1 MPPGEISLFDV
12 VIAGAACTAVG
23 EHWELSLRELAMQAI
38 HQAQQDAGELRPEVL
53 YVGNMLAPVLSGQA
67 HMGALLADYA
77 GLRGIE
83 ATAIESGGASGAAAL
98 RSGYMAVASGLVEI
112 ALVVGVEK
120 ITDQIGGSVESAL
133 ATSTDSDFEA
143 PQGLTQTAQAALIMR
158 RYMHEYNLPQD
169 AFAGFAINA
178 HANAALNPRAM
189 FHGAISAETYHKAS
203 AATAPLNM
211 FDIAPQADGAAAVL
225 LTRAELLPAA
235 YSLPVVRIAGSGM
248 ANDRLALHDRLDL
261 TDLPAARL
269 SLQRACQQAGISP
282 GEADLFELH
291 DAYSIYAAL
300 ALEAGDFA
308 PRGQGWKLAQDGQ
321 IGLDG
326 LIPIATFG
334 GLKGRGN
341 PGGAAGVYQA
351 VEAAWQLRGQAGAN
365 QVPGARRAIIQ
376 SFSGAAATAV
386 SHVLEVI

>member
-1 MPPGEISLFDV
+1 MNNV
-12 VIAGAACTAVG
+12 VIAGAGCTEVG
-23 EHWELSLRELAMQAI
+23 EHWELSLRDLAMMAIQQARLE
-38 HQAQQDAGELRPEVL
+38 ASELHPEAL
-53 YVGNMLAPVLSGQA
+53 FVGNMLAPVLSGQA
-67 HMGALLADYA
+67 HLGVLLADYA

-83 ATAIESGGASGAAAL
+83 AATIESGGASGGAAL
-98 RSGYMAVASGLVEI
+98 RSGYMAVASGLVDA

-120 ITDQIGGSVESAL
+120 LTDQIGGSVESAL
-133 ATSTDSDFEA
+133 ATNTDSDFEA
-143 PQGLTQTAQAALIMR
+143 PQGLTPHAQAALIMR
-158 RYMHEYNLPQD
+158 RYMHEYHVPHE
-169 AFAGFAINA
+169 AFAGFAVNA
-178 HANAALNPRAM
+178 HANAAHNSRAM
-189 FHGAISAETYHKAS
+189 FRNPITVDTYNKAGPT
-203 AATAPLNM
+203 TAPLNM

-235 YSLPVVRIAGSGM
+235 YAYPCVRIAGSGM

-269 SLQRACQQAGISP
+269 SLQRACKQAGITP
-282 GEADLFELH
+282 GEADLFEVH
-291 DAYSIYAAL
+291 DAYSIFAAL

-326 LIPIATFG
+326 LVPISTFG

-351 VEAAWQLRGQAGAN
+351 VEAVWQLRGQAGPN
-365 QVPGARRAIIQ
+365 QVPGAQRAIIQ
-376 SFSGAAATAV
+376 CFGGAAATAV